1 MATHYSKRQPD
12 STVEYYDSKAEME
25 ASNSGPTSWH
35 EAIRHILGTLASS
48 FNPIL
53 AVIGFF
59 IGGGLCIW
67 LVSRY
72 QAIETWIRFVSV
84 ISGSILMGFICGK
97 FGNIFIMVAASL
109 FGAAVVAG
117 GGFLVWQLLSP

>member
-12 STVEYYDSKAEME
+12 GTVEYFDSKAEME
-25 ASNSGPTSWH
+25 ASNSGSTSWLEVVQH
-35 EAIRHILGTLASS
+35 VLGVVASS

-59 IGGGLCIW
+59 IGGALCIW
-67 LVSRY
+67 LASRY
-72 QAIETWIRFVSV
+72 QAIETWIKFVSV
-84 ISGSILMGFICGK
+84 ISGSVLTGFISGK
-97 FGNIFIMVAASL
+97 FGNIFIMIAATL

-117 GGFLVWQLLSP
+117 EVFWFGNS